1 MKKLNTTLAK
11 TFIITGVLKIITLII
26 FAAIMFTPISASP
39 LNIIKWIINILQ
51 VLLCIISPLMIIN
64 NIANKNKSWIGYA
77 ISYLAIITEYHIP
90 SSTLFILVKNILSG
104 YIYYISG
111 KAIKKNLNKED
122 NITSTNK
129 IIKTTNLIYMALII
143 IVTLASSINY
153 IYRDIHKPKEKIESL
168 KNISEPIQI
177 EYQGNKKRKKNNK
190 TIYIDMLYEYEITGR
205 VVNTQ
210 KYHNNEI
217 FSQIS
222 PIDVSISWGETA
234 EQNNHNKIKYS
245 SIGDRKVYSSYSY
258 DAVYNSFEI
267 SNNHL
272 IPQNDK
278 IKKYL
283 SLIKKND
290 YIKIEGYLVNISS
303 NNWYNRTSTTRNDTG
318 DGACEIIYVTNIVWL
333 EER

>member
-1 MKKLNTTLAK
+1 MKKLNTILAK

-26 FAAIMFTPISASP
+26 FAAIMFTPISVSP

-64 NIANKNKSWIGYA
+64 NITNKNKSWIGYA

-90 SSTLFILVKNILSG
+90 SSTLFILAKNILSG

-111 KAIKKNLNKED
+111 KIIKKSLTKED
-122 NITSTNK
+122 N
-129 IIKTTNLIYMALII
+129 LR
-143 IVTLASSINY
+143 SINKTIKAINIIY
-153 IYRDIHKPKEKIESL
+153 IVLIFIAILSTTIRNIYIDVQKPKEKIESL
-168 KNISEPIQI
+168 KNISEPIQT
-177 EYQGNKKRKKNNK
+177 EYQNNK
-190 TIYIDMLYEYEITGR
+190 TLKKGNKTINIDMLYKYEITGR
-205 VVNTQ
+205 VTNIE
-210 KYHNNEI
+210 KYNNNEI
-217 FSQIS
+217 FSKIS
-222 PIDVSISWGETA
+222 PLDIGISWGETA